1 MTLQKDLD
9 TELAVSLLEAEFLVD
24 FWCAYSDEPA
34 APWPDRK
41 EKKKQTNLKE
51 PPLMFLIW
59 GPITN
64 HNPLGRFSI
73 SKPGLI

>member
-41 EKKKQTNLKE
+41 EKKQTNKLE
-51 PPLMFLIW
+51 RTTINVPNL
-59 GPITN
+59 GSN
-64 HNPLGRFSI
+64 HQP
-73 SKPGLI
+73 

>member
-9 TELAVSLLEAEFLVD
+9 IELAMSLLEAEFLVD

-41 EKKKQTNLKE
+41 KKNNKKTLERTTINVATL
-51 PPLMFLIW
+51 
-59 GPITN
+59 GSN
-64 HNPLGRFSI
+64 HQAQSI
-73 SKPGLI
+73 RQA

>member
-9 TELAVSLLEAEFLVD
+9 IELAMSLLEAEFLVD

-41 EKKKQTNLKE
+41 KKNQKNLKE
-51 PPLMFLIW
+51 PPLMLLLRGAI
-59 GPITN
+59 IKLS
-64 HNPLGRFSI
+64 PLGTLSI
-73 SKPGLI
+73 NKSGLI